1 MNEQQQMIKDALERL
16 LTDLCTA
23 DVVNAA
29 EAGEWPEELWQALTE
44 TGLTLAGISEQ
55 TGGTGGDVTDSLL
68 VIREAARFAAPVP
81 LAEHFLA
88 ARLLESTAMTV
99 SQPVMTVAI
108 GEFEFN
114 SDGRLT
120 GQADHVAFAR
130 WADEIILVAVRKS
143 RPFVCRVDSNA
154 PAIIRPRKAAPI
166 SNKRLSESSG
176 ASAKL
181 PSGKFRST
189 LIASTGSPAR
199 FVPRV
204 ISMSEVLTRQT
215 NGRLFLTATRMIS
228 SAHRPK
234 ATWSA
239 CPVKRPSELNSN
251 SPIATVITG

>member
-29 EAGEWPEELWQALTE
+29 EAGEWPEELWQTLTE

-88 ARLLESTAMTV
+88 ARLLESSGMTV

-114 SDGRLT
+114 SNGGLT
-120 GQADHVAFAR
+120 GQAGAIVHGIAR
-130 WADEIILVAVRKS
+130 
-143 RPFVCRVDSNA
+143 
-154 PAIIRPRKAAPI
+154 AIIEFEPELKSTLKKEKFTTRDSRSVERKKYGHRKARR
-166 SNKRLSESSG
+166 SYQFSKR
-176 ASAKL
+176 
-181 PSGKFRST
+181 
-189 LIASTGSPAR
+189 
-199 FVPRV
+199 
-204 ISMSEVLTRQT
+204 
-215 NGRLFLTATRMIS
+215 
-228 SAHRPK
+228 
-234 ATWSA
+234 
-239 CPVKRPSELNSN
+239 
-251 SPIATVITG
+251 